1 MAPARVASLVVDLM
15 EDMSTVSATTTMMVD
30 TMATAIPDMA
40 TRMLDTAE
48 TTDMVTVD
56 IGMDMTMGMNT
67 DIGMDMTTLHLE
79 LAGDLASL
87 ARDHLVE
94 AGVRASLERDHPAE
108 AGVRASLA
116 RDHPT
121 EEAGDILEETLV
133 NQARDHPEEAGV
145 DMAIQ
150 VRMETTMV
158 TPMDHTAP

>member
-1 MAPARVASLVVDLM
+1 MTLDMVLVDTKTMASPARVKVEVTDTAMPMLDMILMPTTMAIMTLDGTVDTKASLERD
-15 EDMSTVSATTTMMVD
+15 
-30 TMATAIPDMA
+30 
-40 TRMLDTAE
+40 
-48 TTDMVTVD
+48 
-56 IGMDMTMGMNT
+56 
-67 DIGMDMTTLHLE
+67 HLVE
-79 LAGDLASL
+79 AGDLASL
-87 ARDHLVE
+87 ARDHQVE
-94 AGVRASLERDHPAE
+94 AGVRASLVRDHPEE